1 MAGLKL
7 KGEHSVLVLLE
18 DTKLTSPE
26 MVSVIKELLQ
36 ARKLC
41 YITISKTYDFVDKVL
56 TEKQID
62 TSKVHYID
70 CISYSFKHTKANS
83 KAEFVSSPG
92 ELTEMSAAIK
102 KAIEKGYTAFVFD
115 SLSSVSHTLAA
126 GNDVLGRFYESFS
139 DELKGANGV
148 ILFACSVED
157 EEKLLIQEAMPV
169 FEKITHLGQP
179 GLAKKKEEDMGPL

>member
-18 DTKLTSPE
+18 DTKITSPE
-26 MVSVIKELLQ
+26 MISVIKELV
-36 ARKLC
+36 RDHKLC
-41 YITISKTYDFVDKVL
+41 YITIAKTFDFVDKVL
-56 TEKQID
+56 QEKQVD
-62 TSKVHYID
+62 TSKMHYID
-70 CISYSFKHTKANS
+70 CISHSFKHTGENPKAD
-83 KAEFVSSPG
+83 FMSSPG

-102 KAIEKGYTAFVFD
+102 KSVEKGYTAFVFD
-115 SLSSVSHTLAA
+115 SLSAVSHTLAA

-139 DELKGANGV
+139 EELISANGV
-148 ILFACSVED
+148 VLFTCSVAD

-179 GLAKKKEEDMGPL
+179 GMAKKNEDDTGPL